1 MKNHNSIVEITCKYI
16 RSKIANGEIRLNEK
30 VSMRKIAEDLEISR
44 TPIREAI
51 RKLESEGLIELLPRR
66 GFIVKKYNPKQVEE
80 IYVARQILEVS
91 AVRLACDRIKKKDL
105 ERLKKIND
113 NLSKVLIEGKK
124 DILKIK
130 KLNEDFHFTLYK
142 NSGNDVICEI
152 IQNLW
157 NRISGLFIQLFK
169 NPKQGKTT
177 FQEHNEIIQ
186 ALENQD
192 VNKSTEMIDNHLSA
206 NKKQLMSFIKQE

>member
-113 NLSKVLIEGKK
+113 NL
-124 DILKIK
+124 
-130 KLNEDFHFTLYK
+130 
-142 NSGNDVICEI
+142 
-152 IQNLW
+152 
-157 NRISGLFIQLFK
+157 
-169 NPKQGKTT
+169 
-177 FQEHNEIIQ
+177 
-186 ALENQD
+186 
-192 VNKSTEMIDNHLSA
+192 
-206 NKKQLMSFIKQE
+206 